1 MRAALEYSLEEY
13 VAQHYPT
20 GTGAVYCPPKAGSG
34 DQATYVLC
42 ISSGAFQPHNYW
54 NGTPRFLHR
63 TTHATRH
70 AAHDTHDTT
79 HARHTHGA

>member
-1 MRAALEYSLEEY
+1 MRAALEYGLEEY

-54 NGTPRFLHR
+54 NGTPPIL
-63 TTHATRH
+63 T
-70 AAHDTHDTT
+70 
-79 HARHTHGA
+79 ARHTTRA

>member
-1 MRAALEYSLEEY
+1 MRAALEYGLEEY

-54 NGTPRFLHR
+54 NGTPPIL
-63 TTHATRH
+63 TTRHDTTRHDTTRHDTTRH
-70 AAHDTHDTT
+70 AHD
-79 HARHTHGA
+79 A